1 MAGPP
6 AANVRPLAWQMQL
19 DCEVREHPSALMLED
34 SGSRLAMQSTQ
45 TVSAL
50 PGFVV
55 LGIALVCA
63 IVLPSPVTADTGG
76 EVWLRYSALS
86 SHASKLNQR
95 LPEKTDLLPGSLVLK
110 PAQL

>member
-19 DCEVREHPSALMLED
+19 DCEVREHPSALILED

-63 IVLPSPVTADTGG
+63 IVLPSPVTADTGA
-76 EVWLRYSALS
+76 EAWLRYSAFNPQTAKT
-86 SHASKLNQR
+86 SHQFPHKPLFLYYSFVLN
-95 LPEKTDLLPGSLVLK
+95 
-110 PAQL
+110 